1 MAYDDFILTIYRP
14 GKHFEYAHQYTVF
27 MIELA
32 QVTNDANTL
41 KILCRKL
48 RKNQPVLLYDKEI
61 YGAAYTAYLEV
72 KKRKKKKVVD
82 TTAEKDAHI

>member
-1 MAYDDFILTIYRP
+1 
-14 GKHFEYAHQYTVF
+14 

-72 KKRKKKKVVD
+72 STHAK
-82 TTAEKDAHI
+82 H

>member
-1 MAYDDFILTIYRP
+1 
-14 GKHFEYAHQYTVF
+14 

-32 QVTNDANTL
+32 QVTNDSNTL

-72 KKRKKKKVVD
+72 SCNASWLILVENISPFNQFIVGHTKLS
-82 TTAEKDAHI
+82 A